1 MTDLRNW
8 RLKVDSVGRQTW
20 HFLQTQEEQEA
31 WPQSRIDQYWLGLLQ
46 DPTVLPKPRNALES
60 ARNGLRFY
68 EQLQTESGHFA
79 GEYGGPMFL
88 IPGLVI
94 VMYITKTPF
103 PPGYAEE
110 LIRYLRNRANKD
122 DGGWGIHIEGQ
133 STVFGT
139 SLNYVALRLLGVS
152 ALDPVCTKARNTLWN
167 LGGST
172 GIPAWG
178 KFWLS
183 VLNVYD
189 WEGSES
195 IPPELW
201 LLPYVLPIHPG
212 RMWCHTRAV
221 YLPMCYLYGIRYAA
235 PLDDLTS
242 ALREELYPMSYDEID
257 WPSQRS
263 NVAPVDLYSPTSS
276 VMGFLNGVL
285 SVYEK
290 LPNAFIR
297 KMALQEAL
305 KQIRMEDENTDFLDI
320 GPVNKVMQML
330 VIWIVDGPESKTFA
344 KHVARVPDFMWV
356 SSEGMM
362 MNGTNGSQLWDTA
375 FAVQAVLAGP
385 LQNEPRFH
393 PFLNKSLEFLDNAQ
407 IRENVPNQAIS
418 FRHTRKGAWPFST
431 KEQGYT
437 VSDCTAEALKTVLLL
452 QNGPWIS
459 DDRMFDA
466 VNVLLSLQNGD
477 GGVASYELQRGPT
490 WLELLNPAQVFG
502 NIMIEYCYP
511 ECTTAVLLGLS
522 AFRKQYP
529 NHRADEIERFSKRA
543 IQYIKTSQLP
553 DGSWYGSWGI
563 CFTYATFFAVES
575 LASVGETFDTRYAA
589 AANPSESLR
598 RACEFLESKQMSDGS
613 AARG

>member
-1 MTDLRNW
+1 
-8 RLKVDSVGRQTW
+8 
-20 HFLQTQEEQEA
+20 
-31 WPQSRIDQYWLGLLQ
+31 
-46 DPTVLPKPRNALES
+46 
-60 ARNGLRFY
+60 
-68 EQLQTESGHFA
+68 
-79 GEYGGPMFL
+79 
-88 IPGLVI
+88 
-94 VMYITKTPF
+94 
-103 PPGYAEE
+103 
-110 LIRYLRNRANKD
+110 
-122 DGGWGIHIEGQ
+122 
-133 STVFGT
+133 
-139 SLNYVALRLLGVS
+139 
-152 ALDPVCTKARNTLWN
+152 
-167 LGGST
+167 
-172 GIPAWG
+172 
-178 KFWLS
+178 
-183 VLNVYD
+183 
-189 WEGSES
+189 
-195 IPPELW
+195 
-201 LLPYVLPIHPG
+201 
-212 RMWCHTRAV
+212 
-221 YLPMCYLYGIRYAA
+221 MCYLYGIRYAA

-344 KHVARVPDFMWV
+344 KHVARVPDFMW
-356 SSEGMM
+356 
-362 MNGTNGSQLWDTA
+362 
-375 FAVQAVLAGP
+375 
-385 LQNEPRFH
+385 
-393 PFLNKSLEFLDNAQ
+393 
-407 IRENVPNQAIS
+407 ENVPNQAIS

-452 QNGPWIS
+452 QNGPCRDHARIS

-543 IQYIKTSQLP
+543 IQYIKNSQLS